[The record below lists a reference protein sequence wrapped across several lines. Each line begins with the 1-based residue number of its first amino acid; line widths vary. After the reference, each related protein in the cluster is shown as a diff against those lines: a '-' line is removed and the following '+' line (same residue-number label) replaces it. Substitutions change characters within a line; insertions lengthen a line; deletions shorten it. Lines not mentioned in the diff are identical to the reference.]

1 MLMPRKSSAR
11 SGLLMLILFAPGLVV
26 ADLDRELRDCAA
38 IADDMSRLECFDRL
52 AQSREQPAAPP
63 VAAEPATAPTP
74 APVASSA
81 AAPEPAPAVDEAQAL
96 DDEVGRTA
104 RRAPDGGKRP
114 RESWVAEVSR
124 CDEAV
129 DGKMLFFFEN
139 GQIWKQS
146 KSRRVSIEDC
156 SVEATLTKDMF
167 GFKMSLAGY
176 DRTVRVRRIR

>member
-1 MLMPRKSSAR
+1 MLMPRKSSVR
-11 SGLLMLILFAPGLVV
+11 SGLSMLILLAPGMVV

-38 IADDMSRLECFDRL
+38 IADDTSRLECFDRL
-52 AQSREQPAAPP
+52 AESRARPAVPP
-63 VAAEPATAPTP
+63 VAAEPA
-74 APVASSA
+74 SA
-81 AAPEPAPAVDEAQAL
+81 AAGAQAL
-96 DDEVGRTA
+96 NDEVGRIA

-114 RESWVAEVSR
+114 RESWVADVDR
-124 CDEAV
+124 CEEAV

-139 GQIWKQS
+139 GQIWKQT

-156 SVEATLTKDMF
+156 RVEATLTKDMF